1 MAMIIYCVLPL
12 WFKWVYS
19 SFSPLPFTFLTQ
31 LCVRPPQTTILPFC
45 ISFSWG
51 RSWSLP
57 PVQLSRNFVHSSSG
71 TLSDLISWIYL
82 SLPLYNC
89 KGIWFRSHLNGL
101 MVSPTFFNLSLNFAL
116 RSSWSEPQS
125 APSLVFADCIE
136 LLHLW
141 LLACYRTQGC
151 KESDLP
157 EWRNWLTILIVR
169 FRIIL
174 RGSYSKDHSY
184 FRNSK
189 ARFN

>member
-1 MAMIIYCVLPL
+1 MSIFFLFSFAFHFSYSAMC
-12 WFKWVYS
+12 KAS
-19 SFSPLPFTFLTQ
+19 SDNHSAFLHFFFLGMVSVTAS
-31 LCVRPPQTTILPFC
+31 CPM
-45 ISFSWG
+45 
-51 RSWSLP
+51 
-57 PVQLSRNFVHSSSG
+57 SRTSVHCSSG